1 MSPSPFLAFPLYRY
15 LAISVSHGIATP
27 PAPARSGK
35 VSLTYMTAGMD
46 LASAPFGTPLTLV
59 AVDGA
64 TEDRR
69 RLATLGLREGA
80 SIRLLTRTIGGGRI
94 VLVGGSRIAL
104 SRELVRQLRAQA
116 A

>member
-1 MSPSPFLAFPLYRY
+1 M
-15 LAISVSHGIATP
+15 TP
-27 PAPARSGK
+27 
-35 VSLTYMTAGMD
+35 GMD
-46 LASAPFGTPLTLV
+46 LASAPLDTPLTLIGV
-59 AVDGA
+59 GA
-64 TEDRR
+64 SASRR

-104 SRELVRQLRAQA
+104 SKDLVRQLRAQA